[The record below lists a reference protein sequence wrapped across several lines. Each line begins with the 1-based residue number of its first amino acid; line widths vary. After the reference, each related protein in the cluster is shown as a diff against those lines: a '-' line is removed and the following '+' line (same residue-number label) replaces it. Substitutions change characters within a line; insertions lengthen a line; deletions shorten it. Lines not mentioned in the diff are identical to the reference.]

1 MKRVEKNKNFKKVFS
16 IKKLLI
22 LSLSTVGIILNVI
35 MSFILLKQA
44 AGLIV
49 GNGKII
55 ISELNEEIS
64 LLLQR
69 EVELSE
75 RYGFELNVNELSD
88 MIDEMDI
95 LENGKVTVINNEGK
109 IVISTDKSLM
119 EQEYSIIEAAKSS
132 TELQPLAEIQKSML
146 NGNSGVEELELKGER
161 VVVAYMP
168 IEGTELFSQ
177 VVIPRDQLFSNR
189 KILETSFFIIMIM
202 TIIAYF
208 IVAMIIGTV
217 LGKINTYSSDNLAIL
232 ATGDFSNPIEE
243 KRLNDKSEF
252 GLMCRSLENLRN
264 SLIATISGIRDRGE
278 SIDNKAEELSSLAE
292 EFASVT
298 VNIAEAINRVAEG
311 NSEQAIKMNEITTI
325 AEDFASKVEGVRGYI
340 NNVKENTEEIDNK
353 AKGSMDIALSM
364 ENSMEVF
371 SDDFNEFSGEIKKL
385 ENEMNTITSIINI
398 INGIAEQTNLLA
410 LNAAIEAARAGEA
423 GKGFA
428 VVADE
433 IRNLAEQSK
442 NSSEDIFNIIN
453 KSTKSTNEIVNKTG
467 EMNSELNKQKEQIEN
482 VLHVFEEISQA
493 VSKVIP
499 NLNETYAEIEEL
511 NEKKNNMINNIEE
524 VSSISQ
530 EVAASAEEIASSS
543 QELSRAGREVA
554 DSSQALAEDTMD
566 IRNEIGKFKLQ

>member
-1 MKRVEKNKNFKKVFS
+1 M
-16 IKKLLI
+16 
-22 LSLSTVGIILNVI
+22 
-35 MSFILLKQA
+35 
-44 AGLIV
+44 
-49 GNGKII
+49 I
-55 ISELNEEIS
+55 ISEVNEEIS
-64 LLLQR
+64 LLIQR

-75 RYGFELNVNELSD
+75 RYGFEVNVNELSD
-88 MIDEMDI
+88 MINEMDI
-95 LENGKVTVINNEGK
+95 LESGKVTVINKEGK
-109 IVISTDKSLM
+109 IVISADKSLM
-119 EQEYSIIEAAKSS
+119 EQEYSIIEAAKSY
-132 TELQPLAEIQKSML
+132 TELQPLAEIQKNML

-202 TIIAYF
+202 TIIVYF

-217 LGKINTYSSDNLAIL
+217 LGKITTYSSDNLAIL

-243 KRLNDKSEF
+243 KRLNNKSEF

-311 NSEQAIKMNEITTI
+311 NSEQAIKINEITTI
-325 AEDFASKVEGVRGYI
+325 
-340 NNVKENTEEIDNK
+340 
-353 AKGSMDIALSM
+353 
-364 ENSMEVF
+364 
-371 SDDFNEFSGEIKKL
+371 
-385 ENEMNTITSIINI
+385 
-398 INGIAEQTNLLA
+398 
-410 LNAAIEAARAGEA
+410 
-423 GKGFA
+423 
-428 VVADE
+428 
-433 IRNLAEQSK
+433 AEQSK

-467 EMNSELNKQKEQIEN
+467 EMNLELNKQKEQIEN